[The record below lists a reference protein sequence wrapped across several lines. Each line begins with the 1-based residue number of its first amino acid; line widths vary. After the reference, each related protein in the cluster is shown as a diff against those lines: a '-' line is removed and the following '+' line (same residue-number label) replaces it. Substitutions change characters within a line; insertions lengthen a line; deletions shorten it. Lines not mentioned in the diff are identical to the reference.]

1 MNFLEFIRTRVFVR
15 NFLLSVALTIVV
27 ITLILWALKWYTHHG
42 ESMIVPS
49 LLGLTPVQIEQLETI
64 SDLEVIIVDSVFDAK
79 MPRGSVLIQDP
90 VPGSKVKRNRKIYLT
105 TVAVMPEKVD
115 MPDLV
120 DLSLR
125 QAGATLETYGLQ
137 LGKVTYVPDI
147 AANAVLGQYYKN
159 QTIEPGFEILKGSV
173 IDLKVGQSYGGG
185 RFQLPFL
192 IGKTRQEALNLL
204 NNNLLALGGEIY
216 DDNADPE
223 TARVY
228 SQSPSYF
235 PGRLLNAG
243 QPVSLVFKDP
253 SEFDFETHL
262 QQFAIDTLNM
272 QMDSLNNNF

>member
-15 NFLLSVALTIVV
+15 NFLLSVALTILV

-49 LLGLTPVQIEQLETI
+49 LIGLTPDQIEQLETI

-79 MPRGSVLIQDP
+79 MPSGSVLIQDP
-90 VPGSKVKRNRKIYLT
+90 LPGSKVKRNRKVYLT

-120 DLSLR
+120 DLTLR
-125 QAGATLETYGLQ
+125 QAAATLETYGLK

-147 AANAVLGQYYKN
+147 AANAVLGQYHKS
-159 QTIEPGFEILKGSV
+159 QVIEPGFEILKGSV
-173 IDLKVGQSYGGG
+173 IDLRVGQSFGGG

-192 IGKTRQEALNLL
+192 IGKTRQEALDLINKNLL
-204 NNNLLALGGEIY
+204 TLGGEIY
-216 DDNADPE
+216 DNDADPE

-228 SQSPSYF
+228 SQSPSYI

-262 QQFAIDTLNM
+262 QTFANDTLNM
-272 QMDSLNNNF
+272 QMDTLDNNF

>member
-90 VPGSKVKRNRKIYLT
+90 VPGSKVKRNRKIYLI